1 MAGDELS
8 TNAASEK
15 AAEVR
20 RLAERGLHEQA
31 VGNIAEADRLLAQA
45 QELDPDAVADVLREH
60 DAGRPRGSGCRES
73 SAADHAWAC
82 RDVIAAPQRG
92 TTGRRADC
100 GRAGR
105 QGDTNDEALTL

>member
-8 TNAASEK
+8 TNAACEK
-15 AAEVR
+15 AAEAR

-60 DAGRPRGSGCRES
+60 DA
-73 SAADHAWAC
+73 
-82 RDVIAAPQRG
+82 
-92 TTGRRADC
+92 RRAPDARLQDLADQDVERVLPRITP
-100 GRAGR
+100 GPA
-105 QGDTNDEALTL
+105 EM